1 MSLSHFVLRV
11 ACFVLRV
18 DPRSVDPPVDPLVD
32 PRVDPRGATPF
43 VLGLQ
48 RVFRRSTRRST
59 VYSRGFSVDPPV
71 DPRFGPE
78 GFEMSIQGGLPNL
91 VANLEPRPGEG
102 LGGRGGSWQGRQVM
116 YPS

>member
-18 DPRSVDPPVDPLVD
+18 DPRSVDPPVDPL
-32 PRVDPRGATPF
+32 VDPRGATPF